1 MATTTEALSATAS
14 EATNRPTTAKAY
26 GVTSSDTPVVPL
38 TIERRALR
46 PEDVAIK
53 ISHCGICHSDLH
65 FAHNDWGMSEYPM
78 VPGHE
83 IVGTVTGTGS
93 GVTKYKIGDRVAV
106 GCLVDSDL
114 TCEECRAGYEQFCA
128 QMPTFTYS
136 GRDRQDGS
144 LTQGGYSDHVVVRE
158 EFVCRVPKGLDPA
171 RAAPLLCAGITT
183 YSPLKR
189 FNVGPGQKVAVVGLG
204 GLGHMGVK
212 LAHAMG
218 AQVTM
223 VTTSPE
229 KGEDAR
235 KLGADDVLVSTD
247 AEAMTAAAGRFH
259 FILDT
264 IPVAHDVQPY
274 INLLRPHGA
283 IVLVGALEP
292 LPGVN
297 GFNLIFGNRILAG
310 SAIGGLR
317 ETQEML
323 DFCAEKNV
331 MPEIEVI
338 GADEINEAWD
348 RLLKGDVRYR
358 FVIDMGT
365 IGQA

>member
-1 MATTTEALSATAS
+1 MATTAEPSPRMESTD
-14 EATNRPTTAKAY
+14 RPTTAKAY
-26 GVTSSDTPVVPL
+26 GVTSPTSPVGPL

-46 PEDVAIK
+46 PEDVAIQ
-53 ISHCGICHSDLH
+53 ISHCGICHTDLH

-83 IVGTVTGTGS
+83 IVGRVTGVGS
-93 GVTKYKIGDRVAV
+93 GVTKYKAGDLVAV

-114 TCEECRAGYEQFCA
+114 TCEECRAGFEQFCA

-144 LTQGGYSDHVVVRE
+144 LTQGGYSDHIIVRE
-158 EFVCRVPKGLDPA
+158 EFVCRVPDGLDPA
-171 RAAPLLCAGITT
+171 RAAPLLCAGVTT

-189 FNVGPGQKVAVVGLG
+189 FNVGLGQKVAVVGLG
-204 GLGHMGVK
+204 GLGHLGVK

-218 AQVTM
+218 AEVTM

-235 KLGADDVLVSTD
+235 KLGAEDVLISTD
-247 AEAMTAAAGRFH
+247 ADAMAAAAGRFH

-264 IPVAHDVQPY
+264 IPVAHEVQPY
-274 INLLRPHGA
+274 VNLLRPHGA

-292 LPGVN
+292 LPGIN
-297 GFNLIFGNRILAG
+297 GFSLIFGNRIVAG

-323 DFCAEKNV
+323 DFCAEHDV

-338 GADEINEAWD
+338 RASEINQAWD
-348 RLLKGDVRYR
+348 RLVKGDVRYR
-358 FVIDMGT
+358 FVIDMATIEGT
-365 IGQA
+365 A

>member
-1 MATTTEALSATAS
+1 
-14 EATNRPTTAKAY
+14 
-26 GVTSSDTPVVPL
+26 
-38 TIERRALR
+38 
-46 PEDVAIK
+46 
-53 ISHCGICHSDLH
+53 
-65 FAHNDWGMSEYPM
+65 M

-83 IVGTVTGTGS
+83 IVGTVTGVGS
-93 GVTKYKIGDRVAV
+93 DVTKYHVGDRVAV

-114 TCEECRAGYEQFCA
+114 TCEECRAGCEQFCVA
-128 QMPTFTYS
+128 GPTFTYS
-136 GRDRQDGS
+136 GRDRQSGE

-158 EFVCRVPKGLDPA
+158 EFVCRIPDGLDMA

-189 FNVGPGQKVAVVGLG
+189 FGVGRGQEVAVVGLG

-212 LAHAMG
+212 LGAAMG
-218 AQVTM
+218 AHVTM

-247 AEAMTAAAGRFH
+247 GQAMEAAAGRFH
-259 FILDT
+259 FVLDT
-264 IPVAHDVQPY
+264 IPVTHDVQPY
-274 INLLRPHGA
+274 VNLLRPHGA
-283 IVLVGALEP
+283 LVLVGALEP

-297 GFNLIFGNRILAG
+297 GFNLIFGNRIIAG

-323 DFCAEKNV
+323 DFCADRNV
-331 MPEIEVI
+331 MPEIEI
-338 GADEINEAWD
+338 IRADEINKAWD
-348 RLLKGDVRYR
+348 RLKKGDVRYR
-358 FVIDMGT
+358 FVIDMSSLAT
-365 IGQA
+365 AA

>member
-1 MATTTEALSATAS
+1 MA
-14 EATNRPTTAKAY
+14 TTAKAR
-26 GVTSSDTPVVPL
+26 GVTSANSAVVPL
-38 TIERRALR
+38 TIERRDLR

-83 IVGTVTGTGS
+83 IVGTVTGVGS
-93 GVTKYKIGDRVAV
+93 GVSKYKVGDRVAV

-114 TCEECRAGYEQFCA
+114 TCEECRAGYEQFCVE
-128 QMPTFTYS
+128 MPTFTYS
-136 GRDRQDGS
+136 GRDRQTGE
-144 LTQGGYSDHVVVRE
+144 LTQGGYSDHVIVRE
-158 EFVCRVPKGLDPA
+158 EFVCRVPDSLDMA

-183 YSPLKR
+183 YSPLRR
-189 FNVGPGQKVAVVGLG
+189 FGVGPGQRVAVVGLG

-212 LAHAMG
+212 LAAAMG
-218 AQVTM
+218 AHVTM

-235 KLGADDVLVSTD
+235 QLGAEDVLISTD
-247 AEAMTAAAGRFH
+247 EQAMAAKVGQFH
-259 FILDT
+259 FVLDT
-264 IPVAHDVQPY
+264 IPVTHDVQPY
-274 INLLRPHGA
+274 LNLLRPHGA
-283 IVLVGALEP
+283 LVLVGALEP

-297 GFNLIFGNRILAG
+297 GFNLIFGNRVLAG
-310 SAIGGLR
+310 SAIGGLA

-331 MPEIEVI
+331 LPDVEMIR
-338 GADEINEAWD
+338 ADEINEAWE
-348 RLLKGDVRYR
+348 RLKKGDVRYR
-358 FVIDMGT
+358 FVIDMATLG
-365 IGQA
+365 AAA

>member
-1 MATTTEALSATAS
+1 MATTLQPTPTETAG
-14 EATNRPTTAKAY
+14 NPTSAKAY
-26 GVTSSDTPVVPL
+26 GVTSPTSAVGPL
-38 TIERRALR
+38 EIERRALR

-53 ISHCGICHSDLH
+53 ISHCGICHTDLH

-83 IVGTVTGTGS
+83 IVGIVTAVGS
-93 GVTKYKIGDRVAV
+93 AVTKYKAGDRVGV

-114 TCEECRAGYEQFCA
+114 SCDECRAGFEQFCA
-128 QMPTFTYS
+128 AGPTFTYS

-158 EFVCRVPKGLDPA
+158 EFVCRVPDRLDPA
-171 RAAPLLCAGITT
+171 AAAPLLCAGITT

-189 FNVGPGQKVAVVGLG
+189 FNVGHGQKVGVVGLG

-212 LAHAMG
+212 LAAAMG
-218 AQVTM
+218 AHVTM
-223 VTTSPE
+223 ITTSPE

-247 AEAMTAAAGRFH
+247 GQAMEAAANRFD

-264 IPVAHDVQPY
+264 IPVTHDVQQY
-274 INLLRPHGA
+274 MNLLRPHGA
-283 IVLVGALEP
+283 MVLVGALEP

-323 DFCAEKNV
+323 DFCTEKNV
-331 MPEIEVI
+331 APEIEVI
-338 GADEINEAWD
+338 RPDQINEAWD
-348 RLLKGDVRYR
+348 RLVKGDVRYR
-358 FVIDMGT
+358 FVIDMST
-365 IGQA
+365 IGGAA